1 MSFDWRRALTENWPY
16 KVASLVLAVLLWLNV
31 AAEEGGEFSLS
42 TRVQVQVADSGW
54 VAVSVRP
61 TTVETV
67 FRGRRGILY
76 PQELPVVRQVI
87 DSVTAPEMRLELSP
101 RMVRGLDGDL
111 NMNPVAVRP
120 QTVEVRLEPRVSRKV
135 AVAPRLQ
142 LSAARGFDLVPP
154 LLLQPESVTVRGP
167 ESAVAGLDSITTER
181 VSMEDLQ
188 RTVTREVQ
196 LERPAGTEKLSWSPT
211 SILATVEV
219 DSTAERTFAVA
230 VAAAGAAADR
240 VAVEPGSVRVVV
252 RGPAGLVRSLS
263 PSGVEARV
271 VADSVPTGE
280 ASLPVEVVLPEGSP
294 LRATAE
300 PPRVRIR
307 PSGPGEGGGT

>member
-1 MSFDWRRALTENWPY
+1 MSFDWRRAITENWPY

-31 AAEEGGEFSLS
+31 AVEEGGEFSLS

-61 TTVETV
+61 STVETV
-67 FRGRRGILY
+67 FRGRRGIFY

-101 RMVRGLDGDL
+101 RMVRGIDGDL

-142 LSAARGFDLVPP
+142 LSAAEGFDLVPP

-167 ESAVAGLDSITTER
+167 ESAVADLDSLTTER

-188 RTVTREVQ
+188 RTVTRELQ
-196 LERPAGTEKLSWSPT
+196 LVGPAGTGRVSWSPT

-219 DSTAERTFAVA
+219 DSTAERTFAVP
-230 VAAAGAAADR
+230 VAAAGAAAES
-240 VAVEPGSVRVVV
+240 VAVEPASVRVVV
-252 RGPAGLVRSLS
+252 RGPGGLVRNLS

-271 VADSVPTGE
+271 VADSVPAGE
-280 ASLPVEVVLPEGSP
+280 ASLPVEVVLPEGTS

-300 PPRVRIR
+300 PPRVRVR
-307 PSGPGEGGGT
+307 PRGSGEDGDA